1 MSLPIDA
8 PLPEAQLKAAR
19 AALARAKRVGEE
31 YDGVEVATAT
41 VRARR
46 YGQAIVEEAS
56 RRGVEAIV
64 LAAEEGV
71 RARAG
76 SVLGGRQLVG
86 ESTVS
91 ETIRYVVARAR
102 CRVILTA
109 PARSRG
115 AEREAVP
122 DQ

>member
-8 PLPEAQLKAAR
+8 PLPEAQLAAAR

-31 YDGVEVATAT
+31 YTGVEVATAT

-46 YGQAIVEEAS
+46 IGAAIVEEAR

-64 LAAEEGV
+64 LAADEGA

-76 SVLGGRQLVG
+76 SLLGGRTLVG
-86 ESTVS
+86 ESAVS
-91 ETIRYVVARAR
+91 ETVRYVVERAR

-109 PARSRG
+109 PAPPG
-115 AEREAVP
+115 APRPAQPPE
-122 DQ
+122 Q